1 MRLVPPTPLPLTLTL
16 AVVRDPDGMANASS
30 YNYTASTGKTCL
42 LGKDGRNASA
52 GVSNFVKLP
61 ANDYASLMQAIA
73 TVGPI
78 SISVDASW
86 GSYEKGVYQ
95 GCSKNKTMIDHA
107 VQLVG
112 YGTEDGLDY
121 WLVRNSWGAKW
132 GEVSCHDTAAIWVA
146 FFLKMAAIS
155 SSAGRLHQAAAV
167 RHAQLRRGH
176 LARLRQR
183 LQGRAEG
190 AEGLRRVRHALR
202 LLLPDRRLSRRPLQP
217 NPRAGQA
224 HPTGGHQVLRLPRG
238 RRVWA

>member
-1 MRLVPPTPLPLTLTL
+1 MGDDLCVLCPRPLLLTLTL
-16 AVVRDPDGMANASS
+16 EVVRGPDGMANDSS

-61 ANDYASLMQAIA
+61 ANDYDSLMQAIA

-132 GEVSCHDTAAIWVA
+132 GEVSCHDTAAIRVA

-155 SSAGRLHQAAAV
+155 LLAGVGYLDASWTCAGWATS
-167 RHAQLRRGH
+167 
-176 LARLRQR
+176 
-183 LQGRAEG
+183 
-190 AEGLRRVRHALR
+190 
-202 LLLPDRRLSRRPLQP
+202 LP
-217 NPRAGQA
+217 
-224 HPTGGHQVLRLPRG
+224 
-238 RRVWA
+238 

>member
-16 AVVRDPDGMANASS
+16 EVVRGSDGMANDSS

-61 ANDYASLMQAIA
+61 ANDYDSLMQAIA

-132 GEVSCHDTAAIWVA
+132 GEVSCHDIAAIWVA
-146 FFLKMAAIS
+146 FFLKTPAIS
-155 SSAGRLHQAAAV
+155 LLAGTPCRAAAGSPAS
-167 RHAQLRRGH
+167 AQRSWRGPQW
-176 LARLRQR
+176 LW
-183 LQGRAEG
+183 GC
-190 AEGLRRVRHALR
+190 
-202 LLLPDRRLSRRPLQP
+202 
-217 NPRAGQA
+217 
-224 HPTGGHQVLRLPRG
+224 
-238 RRVWA
+238 